1 MGPDA
6 VCLCA
11 FGALIREP
19 LLSAREIVNVHPSL
33 LPRWRGAAPME
44 RAIQAGDAETGV
56 SIMRLVEDLD
66 AGPVYLAA
74 PEPIRH
80 DDDYGS
86 LAPRLAALGG
96 GLLVRALDEHPE
108 PEPQP
113 EEGVTYAEKIERF
126 ERRLDPERSADELA
140 RTVRALTPHIGAFVE
155 HGAQERLGVRRAR
168 AVAARV
174 PGPDELD
181 HDDGQAAV
189 WHPRRRARTA
199 RGAAAGRP
207 ADGRRRLPARAGP
220 P

>member
-1 MGPDA
+1 M
-6 VCLCA
+6 
-11 FGALIREP
+11 
-19 LLSAREIVNVHPSL
+19 LSAREIVNVHPSL
-33 LPRWRGAAPME
+33 LPRWRGAAPVE

-74 PEPIRH
+74 PEPIRP

-168 AVAARV
+168 AVAAR
-174 PGPDELD
+174 GPDPGQLD
-181 HDDGQAAV
+181 HDDGRLLFGT
-189 WHPRRRARTA
+189 PD
-199 RGAAAGRP
+199 GALELLEVQPPGGRP
-207 ADGRRRLPARAGP
+207 MDAGAYLRGRVRSDRQDSADG
-220 P
+220 